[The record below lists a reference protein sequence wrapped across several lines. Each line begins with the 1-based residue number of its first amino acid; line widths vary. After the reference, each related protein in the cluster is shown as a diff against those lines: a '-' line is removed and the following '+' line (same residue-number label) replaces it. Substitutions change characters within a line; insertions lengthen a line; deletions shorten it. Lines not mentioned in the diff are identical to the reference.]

1 MAKWRANVKQRH
13 PGLHINPLF
22 LKGPS
27 NLTRLITGIVLSIVL
42 MTLDHRFNQ
51 LEKVRAGIGVVLTP
65 IQYLVHLP
73 ISGINWVTD
82 TLVSHNTLLEEN
94 LRLNRE
100 WHELRAQLLKYSALE
115 AENMRLRELLDSSIK
130 IDDRVLI
137 AEVLHVE
144 MDPLKRQIIINK
156 GSHDQAFIGQTI
168 IDAMGVVGQIIHVT
182 PYTSTVMLITNPDHA
197 IPVQVARN
205 GIRSI
210 AVGSQEDYR
219 LELPYLPTNADVK
232 TGDLLITSGLGGRFP
247 YGYPVA
253 EVYRVEQDDIA
264 TFSNAYA
271 KPTAR
276 LDRHREVLMVWP
288 EDPDLAIT
296 PEDTTEVESK

>member
-1 MAKWRANVKQRH
+1 M
-13 PGLHINPLF
+13 
-22 LKGPS
+22 
-27 NLTRLITGIVLSIVL
+27 LSPV
-42 MTLDHRFNQ
+42 
-51 LEKVRAGIGVVLTP
+51 
-65 IQYLVHLP
+65 QYLVHLP
-73 ISGINWVTD
+73 IAGYHWIGD
-82 TLVSHNTLLEEN
+82 TFSSHKTLLEEN
-94 LRLNRE
+94 QRLNKE
-100 WHELRAQLLKYSALE
+100 WYELRAQLLKYSAIE

-144 MDPLKRQIIINK
+144 IDPLKRQIIINK
-156 GSHDQAFIGQTI
+156 GSSDHAFIGQTI
-168 IDAMGVVGQIIHVT
+168 IDALGVVGQIIHVS
-182 PYTSTVMLITNPDHA
+182 PYTATVMLITNPDHS

-210 AVGSQEDYR
+210 AVGSREDYR
-219 LELPYLPTNADVK
+219 LELPYLATNSDVK

-253 EVYRVEQDDIA
+253 TVYRVGQDDIA

-271 KPTAR
+271 RPTAR

-288 EDPDLAIT
+288 ENPDLPAEKME
-296 PEDTTEVESK
+296 PAGR

>member
-1 MAKWRANVKQRH
+1 
-13 PGLHINPLF
+13 
-22 LKGPS
+22 
-27 NLTRLITGIVLSIVL
+27 
-42 MTLDHRFNQ
+42 MTLDHRYDQ
-51 LEKVRAGIGVVLTP
+51 LEKVRAGIGLALAP

-73 ISGINWVTD
+73 ISGFQWLTD
-82 TLVSHNTLLEEN
+82 TFASHKTLIEEN
-94 LRLNRE
+94 QRLNKE
-100 WHELRAQLLKYSALE
+100 WLELRSRLLKYSALE

-144 MDPLKRQIIINK
+144 MDPLKRQVIINK
-156 GSHDQAFIGQTI
+156 GSQHQAFIGQTI
-168 IDAMGVVGQIIHVT
+168 IDALGVVGQIIHVT

-219 LELPYLPTNADVK
+219 LELPYLATNADVT

-253 EVYRVEQDDIA
+253 EVYRVEQDEIA

-271 KPTAR
+271 RPTAR

-288 EDPDLAIT
+288 EDPDMVIPT
-296 PEDTTEVESK
+296 NEPDQVKPE